1 MQSFNAAFQTAAA
14 LGVTICCAT
23 GDNGSG
29 DMRPPDVADGKP
41 HVDFPGSSPLSLC
54 CGGTRLVASGGEIS
68 RETVWNDDPVTS
80 ATGGCVSNFFRLPEY
95 QMQEGVPPFGNS
107 NLKFVGRGAVDVA
120 GDADPA
126 IGHFVREDGFKTVI
140 GGTSAVATLW
150 VGLIAL
156 MSQSLGK
163 PVELLDHVIYACL
176 GGTAS
181 FRDIV
186 QRNNC
191 AYSSTPGWYPRKG
204 WGSPN
209 ESNT

>member
-14 LGVTICCAT
+14 LGVKICCAT

-29 DMRPPDVADGKP
+29 DIRPPDVADGKP
-41 HVDFPGSSPLSLC
+41 HVEFPGSSQLSLC

-68 RETVWNDDPVTS
+68 RETMWNDDPVTS
-80 ATGGCVSNFFRLPEY
+80 ATGGGVSSFFRLPEY
-95 QMQEGVPPFGNS
+95 QMQEGVPPFGNG
-107 NLKFVGRGAVDVA
+107 NMKFVGRGAVDVA

-126 IGHFVREDGFKTVI
+126 IGHFVRED
-140 GGTSAVATLW
+140 
-150 VGLIAL
+150 
-156 MSQSLGK
+156 QSLGN

-176 GGTAS
+176 GGIAS

-191 AYSSTPGWYPRKG
+191 AYSETPGWYPRTG
-204 WGSPN
+204 RGSPN
-209 ESNT
+209 ESKT